1 MGISVFIQNQIHE
14 QVAEVAGYASQTL
27 DEVISQASIGSLTRG
42 INKHA
47 DTMFNTT
54 QLNSFIDE
62 IASLTPENDSER
74 ELFTVL
80 RDAAES
86 AIRQRGYLWFSGD

>member
-1 MGISVFIQNQIHE
+1 MGVSVFIQNQIHE
-14 QVAEVAGYASQTL
+14 KIAEVAGYASNTL
-27 DEVISQASIGSLTRG
+27 DDVISQAPAGSLTRG
-42 INKHA
+42 INRHA

-54 QLNSFIDE
+54 QLNLFIDE
-62 IASLTPENDSER
+62 IASFVPGNDSER
-74 ELFTVL
+74 ELFKVL

>member
-1 MGISVFIQNQIHE
+1 MGVSVFIQNQIHE
-14 QVAEVAGYASQTL
+14 KIAEVAGYASNTL
-27 DEVISQASIGSLTRG
+27 DDVIAQAPTGSLTRG
-42 INKHA
+42 INRHA

-54 QLNSFIDE
+54 QLNFFIDE
-62 IASLTPENDSER
+62 IASFVPGNDSER

>member
-1 MGISVFIQNQIHE
+1 
-14 QVAEVAGYASQTL
+14 
-27 DEVISQASIGSLTRG
+27 
-42 INKHA
+42 
-47 DTMFNTT
+47 MFNTT

-62 IASLTPENDSER
+62 ISSLMPKNDSER

>member
-14 QVAEVAGYASQTL
+14 RVAEVAGYASHTL
-27 DEVISQASIGSLTRG
+27 DEVISQAPMGSLTRG

-62 IASLTPENDSER
+62 ISALTPRNDNER

-80 RDAAES
+80 RDAAET